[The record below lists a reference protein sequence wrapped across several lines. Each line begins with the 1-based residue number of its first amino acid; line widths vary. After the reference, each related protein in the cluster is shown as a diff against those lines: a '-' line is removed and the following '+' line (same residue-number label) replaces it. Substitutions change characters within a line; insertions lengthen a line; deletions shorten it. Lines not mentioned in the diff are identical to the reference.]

1 MYKSCTTPLYAFY
14 YICSKQTI
22 YIMKKLLYLFLTVL
36 IVACSSDDDG
46 SNDPF
51 ACADFDETTPS
62 SIARQEAINYALE
75 DYNLLVSLY
84 GEPIDEGFYYDGEE
98 DIYGDFYTFYAFLF
112 EDVLDEFY
120 DGICYTVGSECETY
134 TYPVDCSTSIDDCDE
149 CVGGYIRLD

>member
-1 MYKSCTTPLYAFY
+1 
-14 YICSKQTI
+14 
-22 YIMKKLLYLFLTVL
+22 MKKIFYLFLTVL
-36 IVACSSDDDG
+36 IVACSGDDG
-46 SNDPF
+46 GNDSNDPF

-84 GEPIDEGFYYDGEE
+84 GEPIDEGFYYYDEE

-112 EDVLDEFY
+112 EDVENNSSN
-120 DGICYTVGSECETY
+120 ICYTVGSECETV
-134 TYPVDCSTSIDDCDE
+134 TFNAGCPNITSIDDCDE